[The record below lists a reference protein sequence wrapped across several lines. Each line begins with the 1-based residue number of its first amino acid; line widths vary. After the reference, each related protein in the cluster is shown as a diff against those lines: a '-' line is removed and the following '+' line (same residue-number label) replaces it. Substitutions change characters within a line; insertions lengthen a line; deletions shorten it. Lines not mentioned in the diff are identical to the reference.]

1 MAILKNS
8 RLTEMQRQKWMKVM
22 TNDFMSSEESD
33 DDNAIVIR
41 PLEWRST
48 YVNEMFTRIA
58 SFSQNKKSPQ
68 AKRQTKTRVYGQPSS
83 HSCPMDSPGWAVNS

>member
-8 RLTEMQRQKWMKVM
+8 CLTEIQKQKWMKVM
-22 TNDFMSSEESD
+22 TNDFMSSEEND
-33 DDNAIVIR
+33 DDNTIIR

-48 YVNEMFTRIA
+48 YVNEMFTRIG

-83 HSCPMDSPGWAVNS
+83 RSCPMDSPGWAVKS